1 MNCWFKQ
8 LFRKRCT
15 AKKKRTDD
23 FNQIDMKT
31 CFEVYPNVNEPSF
44 YAVSTWCTHTRAD
57 TTTTPLIRRV
67 AVSLC
72 VFVRVLGFSLTFFYR
87 ILYIVRL
94 CLCDCHITQWE
105 RERKRERHNGRSD
118 KTLYVLNVYMN
129 AAAAVSSVCSSSIHT
144 LHFAYVTLILISF
157 ILFVAFI
164 SIRVSKL

>member
-1 MNCWFKQ
+1 MYS
-8 LFRKRCT
+8 
-15 AKKKRTDD
+15 KKKTHWRLQSDRHENLLRGLSECERAIILCGFYVVHTHPSRHHHHAAYTPRCCLAVCVRACAWIH
-23 FNQIDMKT
+23 FNL
-31 CFEVYPNVNEPSF
+31 FLPNIVHS
-44 YAVSTWCTHTRAD
+44 AA
-57 TTTTPLIRRV
+57 
-67 AVSLC
+67 
-72 VFVRVLGFSLTFFYR
+72 VFVWLPYHT
-87 ILYIVRL
+87 VR
-94 CLCDCHITQWE
+94 E